1 MTLRYLVLHRIR
13 EAKATL
19 IGVALCLCV
28 SAPGAA
34 QYQGCPLI
42 QQITSDACEVLERL
56 FTETSG
62 PEWFHSRGW
71 LRSNQPCDWY
81 GVTCASGAW
90 PRRITRIELPG
101 NNLAGSLPGEL
112 SLLSNLRVL
121 IVDNRGAGIRY
132 KRLSG
137 IIPAVF
143 GQLEHL
149 EVLRLDDN
157 EFTGA
162 IPPELGKLSS
172 LRTLG
177 LSQNMLTGPV
187 PSSLG
192 NLSALRT
199 LDLSENVL
207 SGSIPDSLQKL
218 QTLEFL
224 GLSGNLLEGPVPASL
239 GKLTNLTA
247 LDVSEND
254 LEGSLPEALT
264 NLRQLAWLSVADND
278 LEGPLPL
285 ALAFFGASVNTCLMV
300 RNRLCLPSDPPYGAL
315 GPGPI
320 CGLPPAASC
329 RVCDNAA
336 CEGLEALYYATDGQT
351 WADSDGWLASPSP
364 CNWSGIQCDTD
375 RLTHL
380 LLPSNGLRGTIP
392 VELGQLSELTD
403 LDLAGN
409 ALRGEIPAELG
420 DLSSLLHLDLSS
432 NDLSGQ
438 VSLPVAT
445 LGADL
450 PTCDLSDNA
459 GLCVPDEA
467 EYRALNTDLICGL
480 PLVSPCSPHRLV
492 AITSLEIET
501 RYNAVLLR
509 WQTNQA
515 PMEVVTFEVQQQ
527 EASGDF
533 KTIALVES
541 GGTAYQYSIVD
552 LPEGTHT
559 FRLKQVAPQGAF
571 SFSEAVSVTLVPEG
585 LTISEAYPAPFATHS
600 TVEFTSGTQQQVR
613 VDLVDASGRRVRTLY
628 ERTPPAHQI
637 VMLHIDGSSLSS
649 GLYFVRFLAKGRV
662 QGTRTL
668 IRIQ

>member
-1 MTLRYLVLHRIR
+1 M
-13 EAKATL
+13 ATL
-19 IGVALCLCV
+19 IGVALCLCI
-28 SAPGAA
+28 SAPSAA

-42 QQITSDACEVLERL
+42 QQITLDACEVLERL
-56 FTETSG
+56 FTETGG

-81 GVTCASGAW
+81 GVTCVSGAW

-112 SLLSNLRVL
+112 SLLTNLRVL
-121 IVDNRGAGIRY
+121 IIDNRGAGIRY
-132 KRLSG
+132 KKLSG
-137 IIPAVF
+137 NIPTVL

-157 EFTGA
+157 EFTGT
-162 IPPELGKLSS
+162 IPLELGKLSS

-177 LSQNMLTGPV
+177 LSQNMLSGPL
-187 PSSLG
+187 PSSFG
-192 NLSALRT
+192 NLSAVST
-199 LDLSENVL
+199 LDLSENML

-218 QTLEFL
+218 QALEFL

-239 GKLTNLTA
+239 GVLTNLTA
-247 LDVSEND
+247 LDLSEND

-264 NLRQLAWLSVADND
+264 NLGRLAWLSVADNN

-285 ALAFFGASVNTCLMV
+285 ALATFGASINTCLME
-300 RNRLCLPSDPPYGAL
+300 RNRLCLPSDPPYRVL
-315 GPGPI
+315 GPGPV

-329 RVCDNAA
+329 RVCESPA

-364 CNWSGIQCDTD
+364 CKWSGIQCDAD

-380 LLPSNGLRGTIP
+380 SLISNGLRGMIP
-392 VELGQLSELTD
+392 EELGQLTEMTH

-409 ALRGEIPAELG
+409 VLLGEIPAELG
-420 DLSSLLHLDLSS
+420 SLTSLLHLDLSD
-432 NDLSGQ
+432 NNLSGQ

-450 PTCDLSDNA
+450 PTCDFSNNV

-467 EYRALNTDLICGL
+467 EYRALSTDLICGL
-480 PLVSPCSPHRLV
+480 PLNSPCSPHRLV

-501 RYNAVLLR
+501 RYNAVLLS
-509 WQTNQA
+509 WQTDQV
-515 PMEVVTFEVQQQ
+515 PMEVTFEVQQQ

-533 KTIALVES
+533 KTIAMIES
-541 GGTAYQYSIVD
+541 GGTVYQYPIVD

-571 SFSEAVSVTLVPEG
+571 SYSEVVSVTLVPTG
-585 LTISEAYPAPFATHS
+585 LTIGEPYPVPFATHS

-613 VDLVDASGRRVRTLY
+613 VELVDASGRRVRTLY
-628 ERTPPAHQI
+628 EQTPPAHQT
-637 VMLHIDGSSLSS
+637 VMLHIDGSSLGS
-649 GLYFVRFLAKGRV
+649 GLYFVRFLARGRV

-668 IRIQ
+668 IRVQ